1 MKSFYFF
8 SCLFLALFIASC
20 GNTEEPEALEPLS
33 YNILNHSSGF
43 SVEYPSDWDTTNVM
57 QGILFIAVENDSA
70 IGSKKYRENIV
81 VYRIPKSDIDLDSLF
96 VIAQNELQFQYPD
109 AAILSEKKGTCS
121 SKHALLKCLAELNQI
136 PNVDLFIGIYRMDKM
151 NTPKIGKIL
160 CENHIDFIPKAHC
173 YLKIDNIRIDFTFDD
188 SDIKKIAK
196 DIIQEIKI
204 EPNQVVQFKVEY
216 HKDFIN
222 EWLKDSDINFSEI
235 WEIGEKCIKNLAL

>member
-1 MKSFYFF
+1 MNIDYPLTSNDELTKLVKKNGLYSWNSLTRFIKKLPYGRNENRTNF
-8 SCLFLALFIASC
+8 SL
-20 GNTEEPEALEPLS
+20 
-33 YNILNHSSGF
+33 
-43 SVEYPSDWDTTNVM
+43 V
-57 QGILFIAVENDSA
+57 
-70 IGSKKYRENIV
+70 
-81 VYRIPKSDIDLDSLF
+81 
-96 VIAQNELQFQYPD
+96 
-109 AAILSEKKGTCS
+109 LSEKKGTCS